1 MEVVDIVSYYI
12 FEEKKQIEVSFKL
25 NTDSDD
31 EVRTDLIDI
40 DEFSN
45 YGYNVIDENISQ
57 FFLNDDDDDEFE
69 EDFDDFID
77 IDEDILV
84 QFLNE
89 YYIINPK
96 KLPKTELM

>member
-57 FFLNDDDDDEFE
+57 FFLNDDDDEFE

>member
-1 MEVVDIVSYYI
+1 MEVVDIISYYI
-12 FEEKKQIEVSFKL
+12 FEEKKQIEVSFKM

-31 EVRTDLIDI
+31 EIRTDLIEI
-40 DEFSN
+40 QEFSN
-45 YGYNVIDENISQ
+45 YGYNIIDENITQ
-57 FFLNDDDDDEFE
+57 FFSDDDDEFE

-77 IDEDILV
+77 IDEDTLV

-89 YYIINPK
+89 YYIVNPK

>member
-12 FEEKKQIEVSFKL
+12 FEEKKQIEVSFKM

-31 EVRTDLIDI
+31 EIRTDLIEI
-40 DEFSN
+40 LEFSN
-45 YGYNVIDENISQ
+45 YGYNVIDENINQ
-57 FFLNDDDDDEFE
+57 FFLNDDDEFE

>member
-1 MEVVDIVSYYI
+1 MEVVDIISYYI
-12 FEEKKQIEVSFKL
+12 FEEKKQIEVSFKM

-31 EVRTDLIDI
+31 EIRTDLIEI
-40 DEFSN
+40 QEFSN
-45 YGYNVIDENISQ
+45 YGYNVIDENITQ
-57 FFLNDDDDDEFE
+57 FFSDDDDEFE

-77 IDEDILV
+77 IDEDTLV

-89 YYIINPK
+89 YYIVNPK